1 MGKVIL
7 RMTVGRRITI
17 MKTVMEGGRLQ
28 KMEKYNPHPHYFGD
42 IYQEGGKNNNNNN
55 KKNELSTETNN
66 RKW

>member
-1 MGKVIL
+1 
-7 RMTVGRRITI
+7 